1 MWSSILKQVIVIW
14 NRDFFIFFQL
24 LYFFFKT
31 FIKLKISSTFWNR
44 SSFILLNDWSPSA
57 AINLTSYSKISE
69 EKVRNI
75 DSNDNKLEENS
86 SDLLITILIH
96 KKTNILVN
104 TIIYKKL
111 FQSLHIFLDQN
122 VTIFL
127 ENFVVV
133 LHNMYP
139 PLIVMI

>member
-1 MWSSILKQVIVIW
+1 MWSSIFKQVIGIW

-44 SSFILLNDWSPSA
+44 SSCILLNDWSPSA